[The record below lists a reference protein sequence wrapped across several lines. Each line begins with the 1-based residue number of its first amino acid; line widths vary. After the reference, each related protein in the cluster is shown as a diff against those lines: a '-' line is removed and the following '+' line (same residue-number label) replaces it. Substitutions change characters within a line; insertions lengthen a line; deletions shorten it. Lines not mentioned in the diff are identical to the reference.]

1 MGRFMQYYR
10 ETAKW
15 KERTYAYVERVGM
28 AKLKSIVVDDSEGI
42 GARLDQA
49 MQELIDAYVDP
60 WLERDAPATSHQFT
74 SLVPVEG

>member
-1 MGRFMQYYR
+1 
-10 ETAKW
+10 
-15 KERTYAYVERVGM
+15 M

-42 GARLDQA
+42 CARLDQA